1 MRPDHR
7 RVIWNHRLR
16 ELARERSVIIQ
27 RKLLGTPEPG
37 DKTLLRHLDRELNY
51 YEMQLL
57 RPAYA
62 RLEAAAKAR
71 RRAARRFV
79 RAVEDLRKDAEA
91 ARVESPE

>member
-7 RVIWNHRLR
+7 RVIWNYRLR
-16 ELARERSVIIQ
+16 ELARERGAVIQ
-27 RKLLGTPEPG
+27 RKFLGTPEPG

-57 RPAYA
+57 KPAFV
-62 RLEAAAKAR
+62 RLEAEAKAR
-71 RRAARRFV
+71 HRRARQFV
-79 RAVEDLRKDAEA
+79 RAVEDLRKGVEA